1 MLGQLGK
8 YTLLQKLGD
17 GGMAEVFLAQ
27 ISGPAGF
34 TKMVALK
41 RMLPHLSKDP
51 AFTRSFINEARLGG
65 YLNHHNIV
73 QTVEFG
79 ELDDFYY
86 LAMEYVRGV
95 TLEDVLLAQRA
106 RKEPIPLQ
114 LALEI
119 TGQIADGL
127 AYAHTAED
135 PDGKPLRMVHRDL
148 KPSNILINTHGGCK
162 ISDFGVARSEANSA
176 QTVFGGELKGTVSY
190 MSPEQ
195 AMGERDLDARSDLFS
210 LGAIFFELLANE
222 PLYPQGN
229 YLGAL
234 RAAQDADFGSRL
246 EPLKERPHGELLH
259 GILARALAR
268 ERAERYPDA
277 QTFARELN
285 HAKMQFEPDWEL
297 AQYLKALLPKSPL
310 NVRNTVLG
318 LAVGQNSGSHSLP
331 GISSQPSLGS
341 QLGAPL
347 RSQPGVQLGSQP
359 GASHRPAMTSQ
370 PQPLAAAGQS
380 QPGLGR
386 GPHGPGSNPGYGM
399 SSGALQGGL
408 QGGLQSTEPQPMSL
422 MHGPGNAGLMVQEPS
437 VGGSGR
443 SQASSGQ
450 LAAAESL
457 WKEGGVSA
465 EISQTMTPRR
475 VASPPVATPSARPSP
490 VLLGVGAL
498 VLVLVAVAAFMFTGS
513 SPALVESQ
521 PPGALLST
529 QAGQPLGT
537 TPLKVKVPA
546 EGLPVLASLEG
557 YAPLS
562 TTLKA
567 GEQRIILPLVK
578 AQAVLALTV
587 NPAQAQVEL
596 DGKLLEGSS
605 PYRLEALAAGP
616 HALALR
622 LDGYEPLVRTVE
634 LKAGET
640 LNMTLELKAVPR
652 PVTPVVTPP
661 TGPRPNPP
669 QGSHTNQNPARIK
682 PSNEPVGY
690 VTINATPY
698 AAVEIDG
705 QFVKNTPLLNHPLPP
720 GPHKARLR
728 TEDGR
733 ERVLMLN
740 IASGERLKHIIRF
753 D

>member
-95 TLEDVLLAQRA
+95 TLEDVLIAQRA
-106 RKEPIPLQ
+106 RKEPIPTQ

-246 EPLKERPHGELLH
+246 EPLKELPHGDLLH
-259 GILARALAR
+259 AILARALAR
-268 ERAERYPDA
+268 ERSERYPDA

-310 NVRNTVLG
+310 NMRGTVLG
-318 LAVGQNSGSHSLP
+318 VAVGNSSGGFSIP
-331 GISSQPSLGS
+331 GTPSGPQPNI
-341 QLGAPL
+341 
-347 RSQPGVQLGSQP
+347 
-359 GASHRPAMTSQ
+359 RPAVTSQ
-370 PQPLAAAGQS
+370 PQPLAAAALHS
-380 QPGLGR
+380 QPGSAR
-386 GPHGPGSNPGYGM
+386 APQASGSNPGYGM
-399 SSGALQGGL
+399 AGGSLQGL
-408 QGGLQSTEPQPMSL
+408 EAQPMSL
-422 MHGPGNAGLMVQEPS
+422 LHSPGASTPMVQEPS
-437 VGGSGR
+437 AGGHR
-443 SQASSGQ
+443 RPAATTGQ

-475 VASPPVATPSARPSP
+475 PAQPPAPAAATRPSP
-490 VLLGVGAL
+490 LLLGAGAL
-498 VLVLVAVAAFMFTGS
+498 VLVLVAVAAFMFSGPDT
-513 SPALVESQ
+513 ARVESQ
-521 PPGALLST
+521 PPGALLAT
-529 QAGQPLGT
+529 QSGQPLGT
-537 TPLKVKVPA
+537 TPLDVKIPT
-546 EGLPVLASLEG
+546 EGLSVVATLEG
-557 YAPLS
+557 YAPLN

-567 GEQRIILPLVK
+567 GESRVILPLVK
-578 AQAVLALTV
+578 AKAVLALSVLPTS
-587 NPAQAQVEL
+587 AQVEL
-596 DGKLLEGSS
+596 DGSPLEGSS

-616 HALALR
+616 HALAVR
-622 LDGYEPLVRTVE
+622 LDGYEPLVRTIE

-640 LNMTLELKAVPR
+640 LNMTLELKPVPIVAPPPPEQDPVHPPPTPR
-652 PVTPVVTPP
+652 PKKQV
-661 TGPRPNPP
+661 
-669 QGSHTNQNPARIK
+669 A
-682 PSNEPVGY
+682 NEPPGF
-690 VTINATPY
+690 VTLNATPY
-698 AAVEIDG
+698 ALVEIDG
-705 QFVKNTPLLNHPLPP
+705 QFIKNTPLLNHPLPP

-740 IASGERLKHIIRF
+740 VVSGETIKQIVRF

>member
-106 RKEPIPLQ
+106 CKEPIPTQ

-246 EPLKERPHGELLH
+246 EPLKELPHGEMLH
-259 GILARALAR
+259 VILSRALAR
-268 ERAERYPDA
+268 ERGERYPDA

-310 NVRNTVLG
+310 NMRQTVLG
-318 LAVGQNSGSHSLP
+318 VAVGQNSGSFSIP
-331 GISSQPSLGS
+331 GTPSGPQPNL
-341 QLGAPL
+341 
-347 RSQPGVQLGSQP
+347 
-359 GASHRPAMTSQ
+359 RPAVTSQ
-370 PQPLAAAGQS
+370 PQPLAAAALNSQPLHSQPSRSQSLQSQSLQS
-380 QPGLGR
+380 QPGSAR
-386 GPHGPGSNPGYGM
+386 APQASGSNPGYGM
-399 SSGALQGGL
+399 AGGSLQGL
-408 QGGLQSTEPQPMSL
+408 EAQPMSL
-422 MHGPGNAGLMVQEPS
+422 LHSPGASTPLVQEPS
-437 VGGSGR
+437 AGGHGR
-443 SQASSGQ
+443 PAATTGQ

-475 VASPPVATPSARPSP
+475 PAQRPTPAAATRPSP
-490 VLLGVGAL
+490 LLLGAGAL
-498 VLVLVAVAAFMFTGS
+498 VLVLVAVAAFMFSG
-513 SPALVESQ
+513 PATARIESQ
-521 PPGALLST
+521 PPGALLAT
-529 QAGQPLGT
+529 QSGQPLGT
-537 TPLKVKVPA
+537 TPLEVKIPR
-546 EGLPVLASLEG
+546 EGLPVVATLEG
-557 YAPLS
+557 FTPLN

-567 GEQRIILPLVK
+567 GESRVILPLVK
-578 AQAVLALTV
+578 AKAVLALSVVPTS
-587 NPAQAQVEL
+587 AQVEL
-596 DGKLLEGSS
+596 DGSPLEGSS

-616 HALALR
+616 HAIAAR
-622 LDGYEPLVRTVE
+622 LKGYEPLVRTIE

-640 LNMTLELKAVPR
+640 LNMTLELKAIPKAT
-652 PVTPVVTPP
+652 PEPVVT
-661 TGPRPNPP
+661 GSAPRPTAPP
-669 QGSHTNQNPARIK
+669 PGHSPGPKPK
-682 PSNEPVGY
+682 PSNEPPGF
-690 VTINATPY
+690 VTLNATPY
-698 AAVEIDG
+698 ALVEIDG
-705 QFVKNTPLLNHPLPP
+705 QVIKNTPLLNHPLPP

-740 IASGERLKHIIRF
+740 VVSGETVKQIVRF